1 MKVNVAAADLNDDA
15 DDALD
20 GHDDDRQAAVL
31 CGHPGPVPKQK
42 VGLWI
47 LNIYMEFMLCYAWYF
62 PQNHPILYCLL
73 SQQDRLL
80 VSTLLYSIPLVKNL
94 LTCSHWHL
102 LYFTNWRGCGKIAK
116 VWCIQIQIYS
126 KFIPI

>member
-62 PQNHPILYCLL
+62 PRIIRYCAVCCPNKTACLYLLFYILYHL
-73 SQQDRLL
+73 SR
-80 VSTLLYSIPLVKNL
+80 
-94 LTCSHWHL
+94 
-102 LYFTNWRGCGKIAK
+102 
-116 VWCIQIQIYS
+116 IY
-126 KFIPI
+126 